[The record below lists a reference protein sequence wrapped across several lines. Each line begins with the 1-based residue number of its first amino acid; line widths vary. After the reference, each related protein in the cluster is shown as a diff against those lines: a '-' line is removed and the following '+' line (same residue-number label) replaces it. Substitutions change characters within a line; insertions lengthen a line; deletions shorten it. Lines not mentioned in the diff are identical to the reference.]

1 MQEGDS
7 AEVIDLDD
15 EDDEVEKSSSTKTKA
30 AEVNWLIDET
40 FIYRARVRNG
50 SIQNFILHVSQ
61 CDVDPD
67 WLYPDPQNLMNRDPD
82 LDSDPGQ

>member
-30 AEVNWLIDET
+30 AEVNWLND
-40 FIYRARVRNG
+40 
-50 SIQNFILHVSQ
+50 
-61 CDVDPD
+61 
-67 WLYPDPQNLMNRDPD
+67 
-82 LDSDPGQ
+82 